1 MKTKKNFILI
11 VILVL
16 IVFILIYNITLRK
29 NKDIYVSVITYI
41 VSPKTYNEYMELETI
56 EWYEN
61 FTTELEKRCNYNTE
75 KINFILNRQ
84 WLYYYEAIDIN
95 EIISVKNINIE
106 FIESININNKIEG
119 SITNKYKVSY
129 TYLDKNNK
137 AYNLIDT
144 YLITRQDNQITN
156 FRVLPEIN
164 TYDLKGILS
173 MQK

>member
-1 MKTKKNFILI
+1 MKTKKN
-11 VILVL
+11 VILTIILVT
-16 IVFILIYNITLRK
+16 IVFISIYNINLRK

-41 VSPKTYNEYMELETI
+41 VSPETYDEYKELEALV
-56 EWYEN
+56 WYEA

-75 KINFILNRQ
+75 KINLILNRQ
-84 WLYYYEAIDIN
+84 WLYYYEAIEIN
-95 EIISVKNINIE
+95 EIILVKNINIE
-106 FIESININNKIEG
+106 FIESIDNNNKTEG